1 MVRWRKRK
9 IIKAMTLK
17 ELIEKIKTIARK
29 QHNIGYVG
37 EGDIYTL
44 NSMPNIDYSVIFIT
58 QQNHSITAD
67 LCEYNINLFYVD
79 RLFGDDGNRLDI
91 QSHGITVITNIINQ
105 LTSTIDVD
113 VEYPVSFTT
122 FTQRFSDECA
132 GVFATLKI
140 TTDNEIGMCSYE

>member
-1 MVRWRKRK
+1 
-9 IIKAMTLK
+9 MTLK

>member
-1 MVRWRKRK
+1 
-9 IIKAMTLK
+9 MTLK

-44 NSMPNIDYSVIFIT
+44 NSIPNIDYSVIFIT

-67 LCEYNINLFYVD
+67 LCEFNINLFYVD
-79 RLFGDDGNRLDI
+79 RLMNDKSNRLDI
-91 QSHGITVITNIINQ
+91 HSHGISIINNIINQ
-105 LTSTIDVD
+105 LASTIDVD

-132 GVFATLKI
+132 GVFATIKI
-140 TTDNEIGMCSYE
+140 TTDNELGLCAYE